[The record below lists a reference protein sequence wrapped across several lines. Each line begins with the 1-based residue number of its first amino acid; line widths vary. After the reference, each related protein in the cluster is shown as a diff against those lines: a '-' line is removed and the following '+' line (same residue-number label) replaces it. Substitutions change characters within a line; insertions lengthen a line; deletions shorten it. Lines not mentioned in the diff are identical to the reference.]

1 MKSVLF
7 IGLGRF
13 GRNIAIKLNEM
24 RHQVL
29 AVDKNEKRVNAALP
43 YVTNAQIGD
52 ATSTDFLESLGVN
65 NFDVCIVAIGDDFQS
80 SLETTSLLKELGAK
94 TVVSRAA
101 RNVHAKFL
109 LRNGAD
115 EVVFPEKQLAQWTA
129 IRYTADH
136 ILDYIELDENHS
148 IFEIAVPEKWIG
160 KTVIEADVRR
170 KHGVN
175 IMAIKREG
183 VMFINVAS
191 ETRLEEGDT
200 ILVLGDTKNLQKCFH
215 I

>member
-1 MKSVLF
+1 MKSVLL

-24 RHQVL
+24 RHQVM

-52 ATSTDFLESLGVN
+52 ATSADFLESLGVN

-136 ILDYIELDENHS
+136 ILDYIELDNKHA

-160 KTVIEADVRR
+160 KTVIEADVRK

-175 IMAIKREG
+175 IMAIKRGG
-183 VMFINVAS
+183 VMYVNFAS

-200 ILVLGDTKNLQKCFH
+200 ILVLGDIKNLQKCFH

>member
-1 MKSVLF
+1 MKSILL

-13 GRNIAIKLNEM
+13 GRHIAMKLKELN
-24 RHQVL
+24 HQVL
-29 AVDKNEKRVNAALP
+29 AIDTNEKRVDEVLP
-43 YVTNAQIGD
+43 YVTGAQIGD
-52 ATSTDFLESLGVN
+52 CTDEAFLSTLGVRD
-65 NFDVCIVAIGDDFQS
+65 FDLCIVAIGDNFQS

-136 ILDYIELDENHS
+136 ILDYIELDNNHA

-160 KTVIEADVRR
+160 KTVIEADVRK

-175 IMAIKREG
+175 IMAIKRDG
-183 VMFINVAS
+183 VMYVNFAS

-200 ILVLGDTKNLQKCFH
+200 ILVLGDIKNLQKCFH